1 MAAYIS
7 NIVIDAG
14 ADFDQVFNL
23 ESSSNAPLDLT
34 GFTATSKLKKHPASL
49 NDKATFAVSFPN
61 RTQGELKIALG
72 SSITSTLKAGRYS
85 YDVLL
90 NDGSLKTR
98 IVSGSAIV
106 TAGVTTGELK
116 CLKLKSESVQE
127 MRIKLYPL

>member
-14 ADFDQVFNL
+14 ADFDQIFNL
-23 ESSSNAPLDLT
+23 ENVANAPLDLT
-34 GFTATSKLKKHPASL
+34 GYTATSKLKKHPASL
-49 NDKATFAVSFPN
+49 NNTATFVVSFPN
-61 RTQGELKIALG
+61 RTQCELKIALG

-106 TAGVTTGELK
+106 TAGVTTG
-116 CLKLKSESVQE
+116 
-127 MRIKLYPL
+127 

>member
-49 NDKATFAVSFPN
+49 TDKATFTVSFPN
-61 RTQGELKIALG
+61 RIQGELKIALG

-106 TAGVTTGELK
+106 TAGVTTG
-116 CLKLKSESVQE
+116 
-127 MRIKLYPL
+127 

>member
-14 ADFDQVFNL
+14 ADFNQTFNL
-23 ESSSNAPLDLT
+23 ENTANSPLDLT
-34 GFTATSKLKKHPASL
+34 GYTATSKLKKHPASL
-49 NDKATFAVSFPN
+49 NDKASFGVSFPN
-61 RTQGELKIALG
+61 RAQGQLRISLG
-72 SSITSTLKAGRYS
+72 STITSTLKAGRYS

-106 TAGVTTGELK
+106 TAGVTTG
-116 CLKLKSESVQE
+116 
-127 MRIKLYPL
+127 

>member
-14 ADFDQVFNL
+14 ADFNQTFNL
-23 ESSSNAPLDLT
+23 ENTANSPLDLT
-34 GFTATSKLKKHPASL
+34 GYTATSKLKKHPASL
-49 NDKATFAVSFPN
+49 TDKATFSVSFPN
-61 RTQGELKIALG
+61 RTQSELKIALG

-106 TAGVTTGELK
+106 TAGVTTG
-116 CLKLKSESVQE
+116 
-127 MRIKLYPL
+127 

>member
-7 NIVIDAG
+7 NIIIDAG

-23 ESSSNAPLDLT
+23 EDSANSPLDLT
-34 GFTATSKLKKHPASL
+34 GFSATSKLKKHPASL
-49 NDKATFAVSFPN
+49 KDKASFTVSFPN
-61 RTQGELKIALG
+61 RTQGQLRISLG
-72 SSITSTLKAGRYS
+72 SSITSALKAGRYS

-106 TAGVTTGELK
+106 TAGVTTG
-116 CLKLKSESVQE
+116 
-127 MRIKLYPL
+127 

>member
-49 NDKATFAVSFPN
+49 TDKATFSVSFPN

-106 TAGVTTGELK
+106 TAGVTTG
-116 CLKLKSESVQE
+116 
-127 MRIKLYPL
+127 